1 MIQRTQYRR
10 KAVAK
15 EEASKAN
22 RKWRPAPDELVRTF
36 EQALQQL
43 PEATRRKMFG
53 YPCAFAGGHMFT
65 GIHQESMF
73 LRLSDEDR
81 AAFLEL
87 DGASRFE
94 PSPGRVMH
102 EYVVVPEAML
112 GSEEQLDLWFQ
123 KAFAYAKSLPPRPP
137 KKRRSKRAR

>member
-1 MIQRTQYRR
+1 V
-10 KAVAK
+10 VAK

-22 RKWRPAPDELVRTF
+22 RKWRPAPHELVRTL

-43 PEATRRKMFG
+43 PEATRRKMFD
-53 YPCAFAGGHMFT
+53 YPCAFVGGHMFT
-65 GIHQESMF
+65 GIHQESMS

-87 DGASRFE
+87 DGGSRFE
-94 PSPGRVMH
+94 PSPGRVMQ

-112 GSEEQLDLWFQ
+112 SSEEQLDMWLQ
-123 KAFAYAKSLPPRPP
+123 KAFAYAKSLPPKPP
-137 KKRRSKRAR
+137 KK